1 MLRNLKASEIKMER
15 CSAGDGEEGDQHWDG
30 EREKGSERGRS
41 RGMIPLNPPDTRADT
56 LAQRG

>member
-1 MLRNLKASEIKMER
+1 MER
-15 CSAGDGEEGDQHWDG
+15 CSVGDEEEGDQHCDG

-41 RGMIPLNPPDTRADT
+41 RGMSPLNPLDTRADT